1 MEKQTLTVE
10 IIPQDIPDFYLMVR
24 DFTKHRGNTFAILF
38 QQLKNEYPEIARGY
52 GDTPED

>member
-38 QQLKNEYPEIARGY
+38 QQLKNEYQEIARGY